1 MSNIYQ
7 YFDLSLSRNDLPKSK
22 PNTKSHFGTLIS
34 IGFGIYI
41 IYYIISQILKI
52 PKSYKISFHE
62 LFTDYNDNRQII
74 TFGFKIPYDIIKY
87 IIYDSNNI
95 TINDNKTKICDEN
108 LNILEDG
115 ELGINNYICF
125 VNETFSV
132 SNSTNHLI
140 KIHFIFT
147 NESFLKEGNRY
158 TLSIKFKEPIINHE
172 SYDPF
177 IYPENIKELNY
188 FFEACYITRYNK
200 YIKLLKYETLNEFIF
215 FDKRRMVESK
225 FLEDI
230 DDTSKL
236 REDNKTNTFMGSFR
250 LSISKKKEIFLR
262 TYPDII
268 SKIGG
273 HLSSVIFFIEF
284 VYLISV
290 RLIDNIRLY
299 ESVQNDTYKEKL
311 NNLIKNDDKKLIH
324 MIIIRGRYVV
334 V

>member
-7 YFDLSLSRNDLPKSK
+7 YFDLSFCRNDLPKSK

-108 LNILEDG
+108 LNILEDE
-115 ELGINNYICF
+115 ELGINNYIFF
-125 VNETFSV
+125 VNETFFV

-172 SYDPF
+172 SYVPF

-188 FFEACYITRYNK
+188 FFDACYITRYNK
-200 YIKLLKYETLNEFIF
+200 YIKLLKYETLNEFKF
-215 FDKRRMVESK
+215 F
-225 FLEDI
+225 
-230 DDTSKL
+230 
-236 REDNKTNTFMGSFR
+236 
-250 LSISKKKEIFLR
+250 
-262 TYPDII
+262 
-268 SKIGG
+268 
-273 HLSSVIFFIEF
+273 
-284 VYLISV
+284 
-290 RLIDNIRLY
+290 
-299 ESVQNDTYKEKL
+299 
-311 NNLIKNDDKKLIH
+311 
-324 MIIIRGRYVV
+324 
-334 V
+334 